1 MNRVTISL
9 PVKLKEQTDRLID
22 KGFYASFSDA
32 VRAALRIVI
41 EKNRNDL
48 LAKKAVNEF
57 KQGKALILAD
67 EDDIDEYMNNK

>member
-9 PVKLKEQTDRLID
+9 PVKLKKETKKLID
-22 KGFYASFSDA
+22 KGYYASFSDA
-32 VRAALRIVI
+32 VRAALRIII

-48 LAKKAVNEF
+48 LAKKAVKEF

-67 EDDIDEYMNNK
+67 EEDIDKYMNNK